1 MASIENKTHWKSC
14 KFIGW
19 FNPLLLGLVC
29 IWVGTKQGGEGLG
42 DGLNNGNS
50 DVLAAI
56 FYATG
61 FICVSLFSVA
71 FLIIA
76 LVEQIRDKP

>member
-29 IWVGTKQGGEGLG
+29 IWVGTKQGG
-42 DGLNNGNS
+42 DGLVDGNS

-56 FYATG
+56 YYATG
-61 FICVSLFSVA
+61 FICMSLFSVA

-76 LVEQIRDKP
+76 LVEQNRDKP